1 MQIII
6 SFLLSFLPSS
16 FTHYFTNNNESLEEK
31 LVKTDSRGRLSSQ
44 NIGAFLYIS
53 LSSLQL
59 YWVHIILSWKGMHI
73 IFMPSLFLEPRRTLS
88 IPFLIFSSD
97 LGECMLRR
105 YSGRVKEPTF
115 LSYCIVEHSSA
126 ELSKHH
132 RSLVNKKALMV
143 LSEGYY
149 CSIDKWH
156 TRKNFIHIG
165 EFQRSTVWHLYC
177 PEPEMNWKWSLSLST
192 VYLSTSKLYTI
203 YNYIC
208 IHHHQ
213 LYIHIFFS
221 LGISCWL
228 IMLLYALLWEWYSI
242 CYI

>member
-16 FTHYFTNNNESLEEK
+16 FTHYSTNNNESLEEK
-31 LVKTDSRGRLSSQ
+31 WVKTDGRGRLSSQ
-44 NIGAFLYIS
+44 NTGAFLYIS

-59 YWVHIILSWKGMHI
+59 YWVHIILSWKGMCTI
-73 IFMPSLFLEPRRTLS
+73 CMPSLFLEPRHTLS

-97 LGECMLRR
+97 LGECVLRW
-105 YSGRVKEPTF
+105 YSCRVKEPTF

-132 RSLVNKKALMV
+132 RSLVNKKVLMV

-149 CSIDKWH
+149 CSIDKWR

-177 PEPEMNWKWSLSLST
+177 PEPEMNRKWSLSLFI
-192 VYLSTSKLYTI
+192 YLPP
-203 YNYIC
+203 NYILC
-208 IHHHQ
+208 IITYV
-213 LYIHIFFS
+213 YIAINYIYTYFFS

-228 IMLLYALLWEWYSI
+228 IMLLYALLWGWYSI